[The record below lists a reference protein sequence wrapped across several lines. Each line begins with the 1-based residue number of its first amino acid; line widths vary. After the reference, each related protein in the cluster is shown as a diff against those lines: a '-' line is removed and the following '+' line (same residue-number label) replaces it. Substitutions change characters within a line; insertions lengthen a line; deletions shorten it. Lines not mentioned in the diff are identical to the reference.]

1 MARALIIDD
10 DKPFR
15 EALAESIRDFG
26 HAILEASA
34 QRRRRRHAS
43 WRCSIGCPTGVFTSL

>member
-1 MARALIIDD
+1 MARALVVDD

-15 EALAESIRDFG
+15 ETLAESVRDFG

-34 QRRRRRHAS
+34 QRRRRRDA
-43 WRCSIGCPTGVFTSL
+43 T